1 MTFGQALRGTVLM
14 AAAALVA
21 PPLGAQDRPGELA
34 AIRAELAA
42 LASDLQALRSATQA
56 GGAAAVQAA
65 GGASALERMDAIEA
79 RLVQLTAQSEA
90 LQNRVDR
97 VVGDGT
103 NRIGDLEFRLCELEP
118 GCDTASLP
126 ITATLGGA
134 AGGGAAGGAPVAVPV
149 TAPAAGGAGNAPELA
164 ISEKADFD
172 RAKGALGSGDFQ
184 GAADQFSAFGQAY
197 PGSPLGGEAQLL
209 RGEAL
214 ARLGQTSNA
223 ARAYLEAYS
232 GAPDG
237 AHAPAAL
244 LGLGAALG
252 DLGQTQEA
260 CVTLAEIGRRFGTAP
275 QAVEAGAAMRRF
287 ACP

>member
-1 MTFGQALRGTVLM
+1 MIWRQSMQRLAMTAAVALM
-14 AAAALVA
+14 AL
-21 PPLGAQDRPGELA
+21 PLAAQDRAGELA
-34 AIRAELAA
+34 GIRAELAA
-42 LASDLQALRSATQA
+42 LAADLQALRAETVT

-65 GGASALERMDAIEA
+65 GGATALERMDAIEA

-97 VVGDGT
+97 VVGDAT
-103 NRIGDLEFRLCELEP
+103 NRIGDLEFRLCELED

-134 AGGGAAGGAPVAVPV
+134 AGGAPVAVPV
-149 TAPAAGGAGNAPELA
+149 PAPAGGGAGAGGAAPELA

-184 GAADQFSAFGQAY
+184 GAADQFAAFGEAY

-214 ARLGQTSNA
+214 ARLGQTSTA

-237 AHAPAAL
+237 PHAPAAL

-252 DLGQTQEA
+252 DLGQAQEA
-260 CVTLAEIGRRFGTAP
+260 CVTLAEVGRRFATAP
-275 QAVEAGAAMRRF
+275 QAIEAGAAMRKL

>member
-1 MTFGQALRGTVLM
+1 MIGRQSVRRLAMTAVVALM
-14 AAAALVA
+14 AL
-21 PPLGAQDRPGELA
+21 PLSAQDRAGELA
-34 AIRAELAA
+34 GIRAELAA
-42 LASDLQALRSATQA
+42 LAADLQALRAETVT

-65 GGASALERMDAIEA
+65 GGATALERMDAIEA

-90 LQNRVDR
+90 LQNQVDR
-97 VVGDGT
+97 VVSDGT
-103 NRIGDLEFRLCELEP
+103 NRIGDLEFRLCELED

-134 AGGGAAGGAPVAVPV
+134 GSGGGAPVAVPV
-149 TAPAAGGAGNAPELA
+149 TAPAGGGAGVAPELA
-164 ISEKADFD
+164 ISEQADFD

-184 GAADQFSAFGQAY
+184 GAADQFAAFGQAY

-237 AHAPAAL
+237 PNAPSAL

-260 CVTLAEIGRRFGTAP
+260 CVTLTEIGRRFPTAP

>member
-1 MTFGQALRGTVLM
+1 MIPRQSVRRLAMTAVVALM
-14 AAAALVA
+14 AL
-21 PPLGAQDRPGELA
+21 PLAAQDRAGELA
-34 AIRAELAA
+34 GIRTELAA
-42 LASDLQALRSATQA
+42 LAGDLQSLRAATVA

-97 VVGDGT
+97 VVSDGT

-126 ITATLGGA
+126 VTATLGG
-134 AGGGAAGGAPVAVPV
+134 GGSGGGAPVGVPV
-149 TAPAAGGAGNAPELA
+149 TAPAGGGTVAAPELA
-164 ISEKADFD
+164 ISEQADFD

-184 GAADQFSAFGQAY
+184 GAADQFAAFGEVY

-214 ARLGQTSNA
+214 ARLGETSKA

-237 AHAPAAL
+237 SNAAAAL
-244 LGLGAALG
+244 LGLGLALG
-252 DLGQTQEA
+252 DLGQIQEA
-260 CVTLAEIGRRFGTAP
+260 CVTLGEIGRRFATAP
-275 QAVEAGAAMRRF
+275 QAIEAGAMMRKF

>member
-14 AAAALVA
+14 AAALVA

-42 LASDLQALRSATQA
+42 LATDLQALRSATVT

-118 GCDTASLP
+118 GCNTASLP

-134 AGGGAAGGAPVAVPV
+134 GTGGAPIAVPV
-149 TAPAAGGAGNAPELA
+149 TAPAGAGAGAGGAAPELA

-184 GAADQFSAFGQAY
+184 GAADQFAAFGQAY

-232 GAPDG
+232 GAPNG